1 MQPRLETLR
10 RLVTL
15 YAAVE
20 EMHSTELQR
29 MTAAVREAQQ
39 AIGVEQEVVR
49 SARVDGREA
58 LLAGDRVGWM
68 MAETQQE
75 TAGSATTRVWSR
87 FALERE
93 ELSDAAREQYVAS
106 RLKREQMKRVFD
118 DIAARTEIEEG
129 RRMQAASD
137 DRFLARRRWTDAQ
150 EKTRDEQQMKAL
162 LMVAMLGLAYGMHMH

>member
-1 MQPRLETLR
+1 MQTRLETLQ

-29 MTAAVREAQQ
+29 MTAAVREAQE

-49 SARVDGREA
+49 SARVDGRDA
-58 LLAGDRVGWM
+58 LLAGDSVGRM

-75 TAGSATTRVWSR
+75 TAAWRRQGLERIR
-87 FALERE
+87 LERE
-93 ELSDAAREQYVAS
+93 ERNDAAREQYVAS

-118 DIAARTEIEEG
+118 DIAARIEIEEG

-137 DRFLARRRWTDAQ
+137 DRFLARRRWTDAP
-150 EKTRDEQQMKAL
+150 EKMRDGQQMKDF
-162 LMVAMLGLAYGMHMH
+162 

>member
-1 MQPRLETLR
+1 MQPRLETLQ

-29 MTAAVREAQQ
+29 MTSAVRETEQ
-39 AIGVEQEVVR
+39 AIGVEQQVAR
-49 SARVDGREA
+49 SARLDGHEA
-58 LLAGDRVGWM
+58 LLTGDRMGRIL
-68 MAETQQE
+68 AETQKN
-75 TAGSATTRVWSR
+75 TAGWRR
-87 FALERE
+87 RGLEQIRLERE

-106 RLKREQMKRVFD
+106 RLKKEQMKRVFE

-137 DRFLARRRWTDAQ
+137 DRYLARRRWTDTRD
-150 EKTRDEQQMKAL
+150 KTRAESEMKAS
-162 LMVAMLGLAYGMHMH
+162 

>member
-1 MQPRLETLR
+1 MQTRLKALQ

-39 AIGVEQEVVR
+39 AIGVVQEVVR
-49 SARVDGREA
+49 SARVDGRGA
-58 LLAGDRVGWM
+58 LLAGDSVGRM

-75 TAGSATTRVWSR
+75 TAAWRREGLERIR
-87 FALERE
+87 LERE
-93 ELSDAAREQYVAS
+93 ELNDAAREQYVAS
-106 RLKREQMKRVFD
+106 RLKREQIKRVFD
-118 DIAARTEIEEG
+118 DIAARVEIEEG

-137 DRFLARRRWTDAQ
+137 DRFLARRRWTDAR
-150 EKTRDEQQMKAL
+150 EKMREGQTNSR
-162 LMVAMLGLAYGMHMH
+162 

>member
-1 MQPRLETLR
+1 MQTRLETLQ

-29 MTAAVREAQQ
+29 MAAAVREAQQ
-39 AIGVEQEVVR
+39 AIGIEQEVAQ
-49 SARVDGREA
+49 SARINGRGA
-58 LLAGDRVGWM
+58 LLAGDRMSWM

-75 TAGSATTRVWSR
+75 TAAWRRRGLEQIR
-87 FALERE
+87 LERE
-93 ELSDAAREQYVAS
+93 ELSEAAREQYVAS

-118 DIAARTEIEEG
+118 DIAVRMEIEEG
-129 RRMQAASD
+129 RRLQAASD

-150 EKTRDEQQMKAL
+150 ERMRDDQRMKAS
-162 LMVAMLGLAYGMHMH
+162 